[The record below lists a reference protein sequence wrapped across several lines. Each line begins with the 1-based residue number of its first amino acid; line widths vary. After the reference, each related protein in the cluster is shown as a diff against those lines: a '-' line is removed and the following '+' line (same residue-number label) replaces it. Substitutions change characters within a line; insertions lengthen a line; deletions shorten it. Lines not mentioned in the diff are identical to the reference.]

1 MINLEDDF
9 IDLRDKSTTSMKRRR
24 KKTKEKSIHIS
35 PRINKQLSHASIYK
49 FQQTKIVSQH
59 HM

>member
-24 KKTKEKSIHIS
+24 KKTKEK
-35 PRINKQLSHASIYK
+35 ASIYHPELINNYPTHQYTNSNK
-49 FQQTKIVSQH
+49 PK
-59 HM
+59 